1 MNEIS
6 KTDREYLQD
15 LLSGKKKT
23 DDRHINYA
31 LDAIR
36 EKSAMASQLQAR
48 HAETVK
54 ALESMQRELIA
65 LNAEINAKWLDVLEF
80 SSFDESTDR
89 EP

>member
-6 KTDREYLQD
+6 KADREYLQD

-31 LDAIR
+31 LAAIR
-36 EKSAMASQLQAR
+36 ERSAMASQLQAR
-48 HAETVK
+48 HAETAK
-54 ALESMQRELIA
+54 ALESMHRELIA
-65 LNAEINAKWLDVLEF
+65 LNAEINAKGFDVLEF
-80 SSFDESTDR
+80 SKFDETDR